1 MSVNDITVLAQSL
14 TQADPSEAARIWTN
28 VAGDKS
34 LAIKVHKLLTHAQRI
49 ELAEKLVQSQESL
62 I

>member
-14 TQADPSEAARIWTN
+14 TKANPKEAARIWTN
-28 VAGDKS
+28 VAGDKI